1 MNRKLLTI
9 YLNDHLAGST
19 TGVELA
25 KRTAGANRGTE
36 YESDLERLATEIDE
50 DREELKRIM
59 RALGVRASPLK
70 PPVAWGAE
78 KLGRLKLNGR
88 LVGYSPLSRLTEV
101 EALSAGV
108 TGKRSLWRCLH
119 ELAPA
124 PPARRRPPPDPQSEG
139 GAATAHARPP
149 PGPRRRRGAQLAPP
163 SVPVL
168 TARAAAAAVKARASL
183 RRVGVDHPLVPYPP
197 LELPRRLLP
206 GKSLPEG
213 EVT

>member
-1 MNRKLLTI
+1 MGADMNHKLLTI

-59 RALGVRASPLK
+59 RALGVRTNPLK

-124 PPARRRPPPDPQSEG
+124 DPRLDAGRLLTLKARAEQ
-139 GAATAHARPP
+139 
-149 PGPRRRRGAQLAPP
+149 QLRT
-163 SVPVL
+163 L
-168 TARAAAAAVKARASL
+168 DRLRARAAAEAFA
-183 RRVGVDHPLVPYPP
+183 
-197 LELPRRLLP
+197 
-206 GKSLPEG
+206 
-213 EVT
+213 